1 MPDLAPPLC
10 PICDRLFEGVHYD
23 EDESRTIW
31 MHVKYKQKCV
41 RETGKED
48 RTETVKIPTF

>member
-1 MPDLAPPLC
+1 MHDLAPRLC
-10 PICDRLFEGVHYD
+10 PVCDRPFEDSSYD
-23 EDESRTIW
+23 EDEQRLIV

-41 RETGKED
+41 REPGKDD